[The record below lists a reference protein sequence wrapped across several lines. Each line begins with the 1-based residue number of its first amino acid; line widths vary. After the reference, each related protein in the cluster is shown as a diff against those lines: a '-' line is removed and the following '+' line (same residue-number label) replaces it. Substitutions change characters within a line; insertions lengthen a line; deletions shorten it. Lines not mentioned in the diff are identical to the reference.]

1 MAQGPGDGLAEIDR
15 LAADRCLE
23 GHHLLHAARADLLR
37 RADRPGEA
45 ADAYRR
51 ALAETVDPAE
61 VPYLERRLSE

>member
-23 GHHLLHAARADLLR
+23 GHHLLHADLLR

-61 VPYLERRLSE
+61 VAYLERRLSE